1 MSIYHTPG
9 SPGVWYNGVMSYEG
23 SKLQRNKTKSFFFW
37 NDVPYRVIK
46 ERRRDNLVEALDLK
60 ENRRVMFPW
69 NDWKRHRRKAFT
81 TGQVAEILGRSHT
94 RVRLWL
100 VDGFIPRPYQI
111 NPDTKYGETKVNML
125 WSEDDIYQ
133 ARDYME
139 STGRRDTPSRAT
151 VQAIINDDKLVQYV
165 KDEETGEFIP
175 VWVAQ

>member
-1 MSIYHTPG
+1 MSVHHTPA
-9 SPGVWYNGVMSYEG
+9 PAGVWYTKGMSKKG
-23 SKLQRNKTKSFFFW
+23 NTLKKNKTKNYFFW
-37 NDVPYRVIK
+37 NDRPYRVIK
-46 ERRRDNLVEALDLK
+46 EYRRKNLVEALDLK

-81 TGQVAEILGRSHT
+81 TGQVAQILGRSHI

-100 VDGFIPRPYQI
+100 SDGFIPRPYEI
-111 NPDTKYGETKVNML
+111 NPDAKYGETQVNML
-125 WSEDDIYQ
+125 WSEDDIYR

-139 STGRRDTPSRAT
+139 STGRGDVPSRAE
-151 VQAIINDDKLVQYV
+151 VQALINDDKLVQYI